1 MKYPKQHESHL
12 FVCLFVVL
20 VLFHLSPALLKS
32 NLEYNFS
39 YHFRGATHG
48 TILLI
53 IPFRVYYESFAS
65 VDFSAKKEADGS
77 LNFSFDN
84 IAETGYMMRTSG
96 FLGKTLVALAADY
109 DLKEGLNCAL
119 KNLNEFDVPYY
130 SRFIKRKKPF
140 LFKIVSGSPEEM
152 GFRRTPNG
160 IHSHFFSNLTVRF
173 QYYPEILNI
182 DFNIYKILMEMLKSY
197 NHSFLPGD
205 NLAQLLEE
213 PQQEWESPELDYS
226 ENINRTVVFAA
237 RIMKKIKP
245 FSQKA
250 LFRIHYRVS
259 DLTSSRIEIT
269 GLAVPDVPIWGKY
282 TISRVS
288 RKVVFAI
295 KDRVL
300 LEDTFLLHIKNPRG
314 NGLHARTTLKLK
326 H

>member
-1 MKYPKQHESHL
+1 MKYPKQHESFL
-12 FVCLFVVL
+12 FECLCVVL
-20 VLFHLSPALLKS
+20 VLIHLSPALLKA
-32 NLEYNFS
+32 NLDYNFS

-65 VDFSAKKEADGS
+65 IDFGTKKETDG
-77 LNFSFDN
+77 LLYFSFDN
-84 IAETGYMMRTSG
+84 IPETGYMMRTSG

-119 KNLNEFDVPYY
+119 KNLNGFDVPYY

-140 LFKIVSGSPEEM
+140 LFKIFSIGPEEM
-152 GFRRTPNG
+152 RFRRTSNG
-160 IHSHFFSNLTVRF
+160 IHSHFFSNLTERF
-173 QYYPEILNI
+173 QHYPEILNI
-182 DFNIYKILMEMLKSY
+182 DFNIYRILLEMLKSY
-197 NHSFLPGD
+197 NHSFLPG
-205 NLAQLLEE
+205 NSLEQLLEL

-226 ENINRTVVFAA
+226 ATINRTVVLAA
-237 RIMKKIKP
+237 RIMRKIKP

-250 LFRIHYRVS
+250 LFRLHYRVS
-259 DLTSSRIEIT
+259 NLTSSRIEIT

-282 TISRVS
+282 VITRVA
-288 RKVVFAI
+288 RKVVFSI

-300 LEDTFLLHIKNPRG
+300 LEDTITLHIENPRG
-314 NGLHARTTLKLK
+314 NGLQARTTLKLK